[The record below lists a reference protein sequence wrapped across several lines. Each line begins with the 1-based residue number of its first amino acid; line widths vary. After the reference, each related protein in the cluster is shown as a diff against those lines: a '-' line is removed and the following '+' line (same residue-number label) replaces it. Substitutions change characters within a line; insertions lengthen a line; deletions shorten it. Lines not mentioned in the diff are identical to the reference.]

1 MLEVRN
7 LSFHVDGDGEAGVPK
22 HWHGRGRAVSI
33 FFDGLSIFFP
43 AGERFFISSVRAH
56 LSKVGPELRRDVA
69 LFTAQE
75 GIHGRE
81 HDGYNARLEKH
92 GYPAVRL
99 EKKVERILRFAKKT
113 LPRRSQLAVTCALE
127 HFTGMMA
134 LLLLGEPRNLED
146 AHPTMA
152 ALWRWHAAEESEHKS
167 VPFDVFRAAG
177 GTELERMG
185 MMLVTAA
192 VFWAKVAEH
201 QVVMMRADGCLG
213 SAKEWANLFRFLF
226 VDPGSMWKL
235 IGAWAKWFRPGFHPL
250 DIDDG
255 ALLEAWRQ
263 ANAGA
268 IPDAA

>member
-7 LSFHVDGDGEAGVPK
+7 LSFDVDERVPK

-33 FFDGLSIFFP
+33 FFDGLSILFP
-43 AGERFFISSVRAH
+43 VGERFFISSVRAH
-56 LSKVGPELRRDVA
+56 LAKIGPELRRDVA
-69 LFTAQE
+69 LFSAQE

-81 HDGYNARLEKH
+81 HEGYNAHLERV
-92 GYPAVRL
+92 GYPALRL
-99 EKKVERILRFAKKT
+99 EKKAERLLANAKRR
-113 LPRRSQLAVTCALE
+113 LPARGQLAVTCALE

-134 LLLLGEPRNLED
+134 LLLLGEPRNLEN

-152 ALWRWHAAEESEHKS
+152 ALWRWHAAEESEHKC

-185 MMLVTAA
+185 IMLTTAA
-192 VFWAKVAEH
+192 IFWAKVAEH
-201 QVVMMRADGCLG
+201 QVVMMRADGCLW
-213 SAKEWANLFRFLF
+213 SVREWASLFRFLF

-235 IGAWAKWFRPGFHPL
+235 IGAWLKWFKPGFHPR

-255 ALLEAWRQ
+255 ALLDEWRR
-263 ANAGA
+263 ANAA
-268 IPDAA
+268 VVADAA